1 MASHFWRVSGEL
13 RVLAWCDTWLNVK
26 AFLPLGQMHF
36 RLESADFKEN
46 HI

>member
-1 MASHFWRVSGEL
+1 MASYFWRSSGGL
-13 RVLAWCDTWLNVK
+13 GLLACCDTSLYVK
-26 AFLPLGQMHF
+26 GLLPLAQMHF